1 MIVCVDYI
9 RKKQSFEGLLRN
21 NYMAKVVYLQN
32 TQNKYMAQLDS
43 IDKQILNHLSL
54 KGKMSHKE
62 LSGLIGLS
70 ISPTYER
77 VKRLERSGVIKKY
90 TIQVDKRALER
101 SLQALCHV
109 SLKAHNNEAIENF
122 ENNIV
127 HLDEVTSCF
136 HIAGAFDYSL
146 LIEVKDM
153 EDYESFLKEK
163 LSKIPDIANVQSS
176 FVMSE
181 LKKG

>member
-1 MIVCVDYI
+1 MV
-9 RKKQSFEGLLRN
+9 
-21 NYMAKVVYLQN
+21 
-32 TQNKYMAQLDS
+32 QLDP
-43 IDKQILNHLSL
+43 IDRQILLHLSS
-54 KGKMSHKE
+54 KGKMAHKE
-62 LSGLIGLS
+62 LASLVGLS

-90 TIQVDKRALER
+90 TIEVDKKAIDK

-122 ENNIV
+122 ENNII

-153 EDYESFLKEK
+153 EHYESFLKNK

-181 LKKG
+181 LKKK

>member
-1 MIVCVDYI
+1 MV
-9 RKKQSFEGLLRN
+9 
-21 NYMAKVVYLQN
+21 
-32 TQNKYMAQLDS
+32 QLDA
-43 IDKQILNHLSL
+43 IDKQILEHLSQ

-62 LSGLIGLS
+62 LASLVGLT

-90 TIQVDKRALER
+90 TIEVDKKAMDR
-101 SLQALCHV
+101 SLRALCHV
-109 SLKAHNNEAIENF
+109 SLKAHNNEAIKNF
-122 ENNIV
+122 ENNII
-127 HLDEVTSCF
+127 HLDEVASCF

-153 EDYESFLKEK
+153 EDYESFLKGK

-181 LKKG
+181 LRRD